1 MNPRTS
7 PFRRTVL
14 SATLTVAAATAAVIV
29 PNSSAIAADPPIPE
43 FATAPLS
50 TIHPGIS
57 TVTKGAACTSNF
69 VFLDSVGHAYLG
81 QAAHCSGTG
90 ESTDTDGCQTASH
103 PLGTPVDLG
112 ASGVKGKVAYSSWI
126 AMQKVGETDTAT
138 CAFNDFALI
147 RIPNKAL
154 NMVNPSIPLLGGP
167 TGLRTGAVESG
178 ETVVSYGNSP
188 LRGGIELLSP
198 KQGVSL
204 GTDESGWTHNVY
216 TATPG
221 VPGDSGS
228 GYLDADGNAFGVL
241 STLALAPL
249 PASNGVTDLAKALA
263 YAQEHSGIA
272 GLRLANGTEGFSP
285 GVLPVL
291 AALTGGVPIG

>member
-1 MNPRTS
+1 MNTRTS
-7 PFRRTVL
+7 TFRRTVL
-14 SATLTVAAATAAVIV
+14 SATLTVAAATATVIV
-29 PNSSAIAADPPIPE
+29 PSTTALAADPLPE
-43 FATAPLS
+43 FATAALS

-69 VFLDSVGHAYLG
+69 VFLDAKGGAYLG
-81 QAAHCSGTG
+81 QAAHCSGKG
-90 ESTDTDGCQTASH
+90 GSSDTDGCQTESH
-103 PLGTPVDLG
+103 PVGTPVELG
-112 ASGVKGKVAYSSWI
+112 ASGVQGKIAYSSWI
-126 AMQKVGETDTAT
+126 AMQSVNESDANA
-138 CAFNDFALI
+138 CAFNDFSLI
-147 RIPNKAL
+147 RIPKSAL
-154 NMVNPSIPLLGGP
+154 SKVNPSIPLLGGP
-167 TGLRTGAVESG
+167 TGLRTTDVGSG

-204 GTDESGWTHNVY
+204 GSDSSGWSHNVY

-228 GYLDADGNAFGVL
+228 GYLDADGKAFGIL

-249 PASNGVTDLAKALA
+249 PASNGVTDLAMALE
-263 YAQEHSGIA
+263 YAQKHSGIA
-272 GLRLANGTEGFSP
+272 GLRLANGTETFSP

-291 AALTGGVPIG
+291 AALTGMSPIG